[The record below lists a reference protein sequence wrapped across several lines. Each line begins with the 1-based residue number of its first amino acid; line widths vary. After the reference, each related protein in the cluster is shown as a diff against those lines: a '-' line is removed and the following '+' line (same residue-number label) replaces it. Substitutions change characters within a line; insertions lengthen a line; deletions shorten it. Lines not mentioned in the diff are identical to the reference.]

1 MCRYFGLFV
10 HIVSIFSIIQLANS
24 ITQPIE
30 AIAPSGMQLRK
41 KYAPMTPQTI
51 LVILLLVI
59 LHDVNN
65 GQNIFGFELFV
76 ASSGGISEG
85 LAEEGGP
92 EDAWGGG
99 FMLMT
104 VASFTELECFFL
116 PFFQ

>member
-1 MCRYFGLFV
+1 
-10 HIVSIFSIIQLANS
+10 
-24 ITQPIE
+24 
-30 AIAPSGMQLRK
+30 
-41 KYAPMTPQTI
+41 MTPQTI

-65 GQNIFGFELFV
+65 GQNMFGFELFV

-104 VASFTELECFFL
+104 VASFTVAFFL